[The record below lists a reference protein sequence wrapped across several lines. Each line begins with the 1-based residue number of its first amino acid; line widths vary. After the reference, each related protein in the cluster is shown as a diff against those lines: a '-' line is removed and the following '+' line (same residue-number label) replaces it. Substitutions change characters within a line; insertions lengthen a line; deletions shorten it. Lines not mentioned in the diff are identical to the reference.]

1 MKKLIA
7 GALAALLPLA
17 AGAAYPERPIKLIVP
32 WAAGGDTDNIF
43 RPFAPLLQKQLGE
56 TVVIANVGGAS
67 GTKGAKEAKD
77 SPADGYTLYA
87 VHDYIHS
94 TYWAGVADVTY
105 TDFEPICLISSTPSV
120 LTASPKTPWKSWQE
134 FLADAKRR
142 PGQIT
147 VGATLASTSHFFP
160 ALIEQATGVKFKY
173 VSYEG
178 LAPRMNAILGG
189 HVDLTDS
196 NLTQKGKVDAGQLK
210 FLAIATEKRHP
221 EMPKVPTLKGLVV
234 LAASL
239 VLFGLTLE
247 LRANPLVPIGPG
259 FYPRIVLGVTALLA
273 ALLVVTDWYAAKKA
287 GPKVPADYAA
297 VVLQFAVFGIYVA
310 ALPWLGF
317 RIATF
322 AYVAVTNALMDPPRG
337 ARQWARVA
345 AIALASALATYF
357 VFEHYLSVLLPR
369 GRWTDF

>member
-1 MKKLIA
+1 LKLSRD
-7 GALAALLPLA
+7 G
-17 AGAAYPERPIKLIVP
+17 
-32 WAAGGDTDNIF
+32 WA
-43 RPFAPLLQKQLGE
+43 
-56 TVVIANVGGAS
+56 
-67 GTKGAKEAKD
+67 
-77 SPADGYTLYA
+77 
-87 VHDYIHS
+87 
-94 TYWAGVADVTY
+94 
-105 TDFEPICLISSTPSV
+105 
-120 LTASPKTPWKSWQE
+120 
-134 FLADAKRR
+134 
-142 PGQIT
+142 
-147 VGATLASTSHFFP
+147 
-160 ALIEQATGVKFKY
+160 
-173 VSYEG
+173 
-178 LAPRMNAILGG
+178 
-189 HVDLTDS
+189 
-196 NLTQKGKVDAGQLK
+196 
-210 FLAIATEKRHP
+210 
-221 EMPKVPTLKGLVV
+221 GLVV

>member
-1 MKKLIA
+1 MKLSRD
-7 GALAALLPLA
+7 G
-17 AGAAYPERPIKLIVP
+17 
-32 WAAGGDTDNIF
+32 WA
-43 RPFAPLLQKQLGE
+43 
-56 TVVIANVGGAS
+56 
-67 GTKGAKEAKD
+67 
-77 SPADGYTLYA
+77 
-87 VHDYIHS
+87 
-94 TYWAGVADVTY
+94 
-105 TDFEPICLISSTPSV
+105 
-120 LTASPKTPWKSWQE
+120 
-134 FLADAKRR
+134 
-142 PGQIT
+142 
-147 VGATLASTSHFFP
+147 
-160 ALIEQATGVKFKY
+160 
-173 VSYEG
+173 
-178 LAPRMNAILGG
+178 
-189 HVDLTDS
+189 
-196 NLTQKGKVDAGQLK
+196 
-210 FLAIATEKRHP
+210 
-221 EMPKVPTLKGLVV
+221 GLVV

-297 VVLQFAVFGIYVA
+297 VVLHFVVFGIYVA